1 MLTVTSNAY
10 IGYSEE
16 ESVPTTGNLA
26 YFKGNIEVVGNNT
39 AYLSNVESNN
49 ILSNTIDTT
58 NAYVSEKLY
67 FGYSQDDL
75 TLPTLGIREAYFN
88 GDVTISGTTKLNNV
102 ESVGSSITMDNIN
115 LTGTITQW

>member
-1 MLTVTSNAY
+1 MHMLVKN
-10 IGYSEE
+10 
-16 ESVPTTGNLA
+16 
-26 YFKGNIEVVGNNT
+26 
-39 AYLSNVESNN
+39 
-49 ILSNTIDTT
+49 
-58 NAYVSEKLY
+58 Y

-75 TLPTLGIREAYFN
+75 TLPTLGTLREAYFN